1 MIHEFHSPEPM
12 PTRTCRPALTSP
24 LRLRLAGLAVL
35 VPLCLATSLDV
46 AQAASSAWATNEG
59 GRMRLV
65 LLPAGADGSREG
77 VLLVEPKQGWI
88 TYWKEPG
95 DVGIPPSITPAPGA
109 GFSVSRIDFPVP
121 KLLSNGDM
129 QDVGY
134 DHPVA
139 LPVVLDNA
147 RDDAPVSLSAFVGVC
162 QNICI
167 PFQADLTVDPAVQV
181 GADSAELALVA
192 DAKRLVPPGPS
203 DDFRVTGHKMQSDGK
218 SLEISLR
225 LPPGSPARQVFIS
238 GPSGHVYVEGKA
250 SAGPDGETLYTV
262 PIGKLPKG
270 YKISGKRWGI
280 LVVAGDRAME
290 TTLAFD

>member
-1 MIHEFHSPEPM
+1 M
-12 PTRTCRPALTSP
+12 
-24 LRLRLAGLAVL
+24 L
-35 VPLCLATSLDV
+35 VPLCLAAASGNV
-46 AQAASSAWATNEG
+46 QAASSAWALNEG

-65 LLPAGADGSREG
+65 LLPPNSDGSREG
-77 VLLVEPKQGWI
+77 ALLVEPKKGWI

-95 DVGIPPSITPAPGA
+95 DVGIPPSITPVPGA
-109 GFSVSRIDFPVP
+109 DYKVARVDFPVP
-121 KLLSNGDM
+121 KLLTTGDM

-139 LPVVLDNA
+139 LPLVLDNA
-147 RDDAPVSLSAFVGVC
+147 GDDRPVSLSAFVGVC

-167 PFQADLTVDPAVQV
+167 PFQAELTVDPAAEV
-181 GADSAELALVA
+181 GRDPAEVALVA
-192 DAKRLVPPGPS
+192 EAKRLVPPAPTA
-203 DDFRVTGHKMQSDGK
+203 DFRVMGHTIKPDLK

-225 LPPGSPARQVFIS
+225 LPADAPSPQVFVS
-238 GPSGHVYVEGKA
+238 GPSGHVYVEGQA
-250 SAGPDGETLYTV
+250 SAGAGGETLYTV

-270 YKISGKRWGI
+270 YAMAGKRWGL